1 MASFTHEID
10 SFTHEIFWVTPTNMQ
25 TWRISPTHQYVNMTD
40 FTHPLRLHQYV
51 NMTDFMNVITHMVT
65 YQWIFLVPPTHHMQN
80 DRSQRPT
87 RPISRVQSSDLI
99 IFLDNRYHIRDRG
112 PKTMEGH
119 QQTMGFI
126 KFPRIKKHGR
136 PLTSLRTE
144 KRKTPFATFPSK
156 LVECIKWL
164 NNFHI
169 GDRGAQ
175 NHGE

>member
-1 MASFTHEID
+1 MRSVINHNGFFYTRNGFFYTRNFLSD
-10 SFTHEIFWVTPTNMQ
+10 
-25 TWRISPTHQYVNMTD
+25 THQYANMTD
-40 FTHPLRLHQYV
+40 LTHSPICKHDRLHPHTQI
-51 NMTDFMNVITHMVT
+51 ITHMVT

-175 NHGE
+175 NQGE

>member
-1 MASFTHEID
+1 MRSVINHNGFFYTRNGFFYTRNFFSD
-10 SFTHEIFWVTPTNMQ
+10 
-25 TWRISPTHQYVNMTD
+25 THQYANMTD
-40 FTHPLRLHQYV
+40 LTHSPICKHDRLHPPTQI
-51 NMTDFMNVITHMVT
+51 ITHMVT
-65 YQWIFLVPPTHHMQN
+65 YQWIFLVPSTHHMQN

-175 NHGE
+175 NQGE